1 MSSLYSSSEA
11 INASLAG
18 VLSLNE
24 TIEQDIRDGWQASL
38 NLTFVDRGD
47 KTVLKN
53 RQQSGPLAVQR
64 PLYPDGE
71 TCHTYLLHPPGG
83 VVGGDTLNI
92 EATIESGAHAL
103 ITTPGAT
110 KFYRSNNKYAKQKQT
125 LRVKKDARL
134 EWMPQENI
142 FFPNAH
148 VRLDTEIRLEK
159 GAQFWGWEMH
169 CFGRPAQN
177 EGFEH
182 GHLVGKTEIYLDNQ
196 KLLTEGFNFY
206 GGDKLMINMGLLD
219 YSMMGTFYIT
229 SNEKQDLELVQ
240 SLLLS
245 ITQQA
250 SQQSVTSK
258 TSSEPTLI
266 LGATQIEGLIVVRAL
281 GNWSEDI
288 LQAFGQIWQA
298 TRSHLCG
305 TTPDLPRIWAT

>member
-1 MSSLYSSSEA
+1 MNSLFSPNEVSK
-11 INASLAG
+11 ASLVEA
-18 VLSLNE
+18 LSLNE
-24 TIEQDIRDGWQASL
+24 TIEQDIRDGWQANL

-92 EATIESGAHAL
+92 NVNLEHGAHAL

-125 LRVKKDARL
+125 LRVEKGARL

-142 FFPNAH
+142 FFSNAH

-196 KLLTEGFNFY
+196 LLLTEGFNFH
-206 GGDKLMINMGLLD
+206 GGNKLMINMGLLD
-219 YSMMGTFYIT
+219 YSMMGTFYLT

-250 SQQSVTSK
+250 SQQSDSSK
-258 TSSEPTLI
+258 MSSDPTLI

-298 TRSHLCG
+298 TRSHLYG

>member
-11 INASLAG
+11 INTSLAG

-177 EGFEH
+177 EG
-182 GHLVGKTEIYLDNQ
+182 L
-196 KLLTEGFNFY
+196 
-206 GGDKLMINMGLLD
+206 
-219 YSMMGTFYIT
+219 SM
-229 SNEKQDLELVQ
+229 
-240 SLLLS
+240 
-245 ITQQA
+245 
-250 SQQSVTSK
+250 VTSLGK
-258 TSSEPTLI
+258 QKSILI
-266 LGATQIEGLIVVRAL
+266 IKG
-281 GNWSEDI
+281 
-288 LQAFGQIWQA
+288 F
-298 TRSHLCG
+298 
-305 TTPDLPRIWAT
+305 

>member
-1 MSSLYSSSEA
+1 
-11 INASLAG
+11 
-18 VLSLNE
+18 
-24 TIEQDIRDGWQASL
+24 
-38 NLTFVDRGD
+38 
-47 KTVLKN
+47 
-53 RQQSGPLAVQR
+53 
-64 PLYPDGE
+64 
-71 TCHTYLLHPPGG
+71 LHPPGG

-92 EATIESGAHAL
+92 EATVESGAHAL

-125 LRVKKDARL
+125 LRVKKGARL

-196 KLLTEGFNFY
+196 RLLTEGFNFH

-258 TSSEPTLI
+258 ISSEPTLI
-266 LGATQIEGLIVVRAL
+266 MGATQIEGLIVVRAL

-288 LQAFGQIWQA
+288 LQAFGQVWQA